1 LPFAMVTVWLANT
14 ASLLLPVSNLTN
26 VLAMRRLHLT
36 PHEFFTRMWLPT
48 IVSIVLTV
56 LLLGLRY
63 HRDLRGTYEEPTH
76 PGSPTDCCS
85 S

>member
-1 LPFAMVTVWLANT
+1 
-14 ASLLLPVSNLTN
+14 
-26 VLAMRRLHLT
+26 
-36 PHEFFTRMWLPT
+36 MWLPT

-76 PGSPTDCCS
+76 PGVTD
-85 S
+85 